1 MPSVAA
7 GVVWAIVLIACLK
20 PLRSLYRYIVL
31 RRKLM
36 KVQTDPYHW
45 LWGHTKNFPDQG
57 EGLVKYSQMLSAKF
71 KSEPYRV
78 MLGPFLISCVVSH
91 PDDIQTVLKS
101 SERKTEVVYGLL
113 RPWLGLTVSFPP
125 ACLPACQFSSHY
137 QNFCLS
143 RAPPPRPFF
152 SSIQS
157 VRLGKRGHCS
167 CTCMGKMW
175 IVEVREK
182 HL

>member
-1 MPSVAA
+1 MGHCSYCLSQTLAFAVSIHCTSSKADEGANRPVPLAVGPHEEFSGSRRRASKIQSDALCKIQERTLPSHVGPISNFMCCISSGWHTNRAEIKRA
-7 GVVWAIVLIACLK
+7 QDWSSLWA
-20 PLRSLYRYIVL
+20 
-31 RRKLM
+31 
-36 KVQTDPYHW
+36 
-45 LWGHTKNFPDQG
+45 
-57 EGLVKYSQMLSAKF
+57 
-71 KSEPYRV
+71 SET
-78 MLGPFLISCVVSH
+78 LAWSDCVFS
-91 PDDIQTVLKS
+91 
-101 SERKTEVVYGLL
+101 
-113 RPWLGLTVSFPP
+113 